1 MRPIL
6 QIVISLLV
14 IGLVLIQE
22 RSSGTSGIF
31 GGSGSGTPYYAR
43 RGMEKGI
50 FYATIAAVV
59 LFAGLALAN
68 LLA

>member
-1 MRPIL
+1 MQTIL
-6 QIVISLLV
+6 QIAISLVV

-22 RSSGTSGIF
+22 RSAGMSGIF
-31 GGSGSGTPYYAR
+31 GGGASGTPYYAR

-50 FYATIAAVV
+50 FYATIVAVV
-59 LFAGLALAN
+59 LFAGFALLS

>member
-1 MRPIL
+1 MQPIL
-6 QIVISLLV
+6 QIITSVIV

-22 RSSGTSGIF
+22 RSSGMSGIF
-31 GGSGSGTPYYAR
+31 GGGGSGTPYYAR

-50 FYATIAAVV
+50 FYGTIVAVV
-59 LFAGLALAN
+59 LFAGLALMS

>member
-6 QIVISLLV
+6 QIVISLIV

-22 RSSGTSGIF
+22 RSSGLSGVF
-31 GGSGSGTPYYAR
+31 GGGSGTPYYTR
-43 RGMEKGI
+43 RGVEKGV
-50 FYATIAAVV
+50 FYATIVATIV
-59 LFAGLALAN
+59 FAGLALAN

>member
-22 RSSGTSGIF
+22 RSAGMSGIF
-31 GGSGSGTPYYAR
+31 GGGGTGTPYYAR

-50 FYATIAAVV
+50 FYATIVAVV
-59 LFAGLALAN
+59 LFAGFALLN
-68 LLA
+68 LLV